1 MQCTFSFYAPNELNP
16 GSELDTFTTPCFGN
30 SWANNVYFDYFNT
43 TFAGSLSQAMGRY
56 YRQLPNNINR
66 FGEHKVV
73 LERVDYQYCDNNQ
86 NFIPNPQ
93 RVDRVCE
100 VNFAVTRPYLVQKSA
115 FSNTPQTTSINL
127 NNFYTMNG
135 SQISSLTDLASIMVL
150 NESNY
155 TINPNTNLLM
165 HDFVSKYKQLA
176 VTVNPSTISNLLS
189 NANNIKVSKVPG
201 QQIYIFESQGATQIT
216 LKQMTSFTTPFT
228 MIVDG
233 MDLIVEGS
241 LTTTNGMFLVKGG
254 MVGGQMRGKISFK
267 EPTNSL

>member
-30 SWANNVYFDYFNT
+30 SWGNNVYFDYFNS
-43 TFAGSLSQAMGRY
+43 TFADSLSQAMGRY
-56 YRQLPNNINR
+56 YRQLPANINR

-73 LERVDYQYCDNNQ
+73 LEKVEYKYCDNNQ

-115 FSNTPQTTSINL
+115 FSNTPQTTTINL
-127 NNFYTMNG
+127 SNFYAMNG
-135 SQISSLTDLASIMVL
+135 SPISSLTDLSSIMVL
-150 NESNY
+150 NESQY

-165 HDFVSKYKQLA
+165 HNFVSKYKQLA
-176 VTVNPSTISNLLS
+176 VVVNDPAINALFS
-189 NANNIKVSKVPG
+189 NAGQIKVSKVPG
-201 QQIYIFESQGATQIT
+201 QQIYIFESQGATRIT
-216 LKQMTSFTTPFT
+216 LKEMAAFTKPFT

-233 MDLIVEGS
+233 MDLVVE
-241 LTTTNGMFLVKGG
+241 
-254 MVGGQMRGKISFK
+254 
-267 EPTNSL
+267 